1 MNKLWIFVFVCRSV
15 WPCVKLATCWGCTLP
30 LWPWVLEEAGE
41 MERRECW
48 WSRWSALVTPEGNS
62 EIVKMKDYGI
72 TIRYGTL
79 FRQTTNSIYPFSV
92 STLSCIEGCKS
103 STSYPSFL
111 GVKLGCNLN
120 QSLVGHHTET
130 NNNLHSHGHQ
140 QTGGTEETMGGNKW
154 LTSQVLRSAKSR
166 TCVSLTEQV

>member
-1 MNKLWIFVFVCRSV
+1 MNELRIFVFVCRSV
-15 WPCVKLATCWGCTLP
+15 WPCVATCWGCTLP

-48 WSRWSALVTPEGNS
+48 WSRWFALVTPEGYS
-62 EIVKMKDYGI
+62 QIVKMKDYGI
-72 TIRYGTL
+72 TIWYGIL
-79 FRQTTNSIYPFSV
+79 FQQTTNSIYPFSV

-103 STSYPSFL
+103 TTSYPSFL
-111 GVKLGCNLN
+111 GVKLGYNLD

-130 NNNLHSHGHQ
+130 NNNLHSHWHQ
-140 QTGGTEETMGGNKW
+140 QTGRTEETMGGNKW

-166 TCVSLTEQV
+166 ACVSLTEQV

>member
-1 MNKLWIFVFVCRSV
+1 MWVRMNELRIFVFVCRSV
-15 WPCVKLATCWGCTLP
+15 WPCVATCWGCTLP

-48 WSRWSALVTPEGNS
+48 WSRWFALVTPEG
-62 EIVKMKDYGI
+62 Y
-72 TIRYGTL
+72 
-79 FRQTTNSIYPFSV
+79 
-92 STLSCIEGCKS
+92 STLSCIEGGKS
-103 STSYPSFL
+103 TTSYPGFL
-111 GVKLGCNLN
+111 GVKLGYNLD

-130 NNNLHSHGHQ
+130 NNNLHSHWHQ
-140 QTGGTEETMGGNKW
+140 QTGRTEETMGGNKW